1 MPETHRTQPENEPLA
16 IALSKPGRIGVALPA
31 SDVPASSDAI
41 PRELLRD
48 ELRLPELSQLDVVRH
63 FTRLSQ
69 LNWSIDTHMYPLG
82 SCTMKLNP
90 KVNDAVASMPGF
102 TQSHPMQPDEDAQGA
117 LAVMHGLQE
126 MLAEITGMAG
136 TSLAPMAGAQG
147 ELAGILVIK
156 AYLDSLGNHRPRILV
171 PDSAHGTNPA
181 TASMAGFE
189 VVAVKSKVGGAQGG
203 DMDLDDL
210 RRALEEHGHA
220 VAALMITL
228 PSTLGLFD
236 RNIVQIAEMVHAH
249 GGLMYGDGAN
259 LNAML
264 GQVKPGDLG
273 FDVMHINLHKTFS
286 TPHGG
291 GGPGAGPI
299 AVKEHLL
306 PFLPAPLVGPH
317 PLAPSPSSGEGGL
330 HPLASSPSSE
340 PGPHPLAP
348 SPSSGEGGPVRYV
361 LVEPEHSIGRLGAF
375 HGNFGVLVRAYAYIR
390 SLGADGLRA
399 ISEAAVLN
407 ANYVQARLRG
417 AYDLAHD
424 RRCMHEVV
432 FSGRKQKQQGA
443 KTLDIAKRMID
454 YGYHPP
460 TIYFPLVVD
469 EAMMIEPTESESKE
483 TLDAFCDAML
493 KIAEEA
499 ATQPELLRE
508 APHHAPLRRLDEATA
523 ARKPVLRW

>member
-1 MPETHRTQPENEPLA
+1 MLEPHA
-16 IALSKPGRIGVALPA
+16 MQLSRPGRFAVALPPPG
-31 SDVPASSDAI
+31 VP
-41 PRELLRD
+41 PQETPPPHLLRD
-48 ELRLPELSQLDVVRH
+48 ELRLPELTQIDVVRH

-90 KVNDAVASMPGF
+90 KVNDAVASLPGF
-102 TQSHPMQPDEDAQGA
+102 TNAHPLQPASEAQGA
-117 LAVMHGLQE
+117 LAVMHGLQA
-126 MLAEITGMAG
+126 MLAEICGLAG
-136 TSLAPMAGAQG
+136 ASVAPMAGAQG

-156 AYLDSLGNHRPRILV
+156 AYLESRGEERTRVLV

-181 TASMAGFE
+181 TASMAGFD
-189 VVAVKSKVGGAQGG
+189 VVAVQSRPDG
-203 DMDLDDL
+203 DMDLDAL
-210 RRALEEHGHA
+210 RDALEQHGHA

-236 RNIVQIAEMVHAH
+236 RNIVRIAEMVHAH
-249 GGLMYGDGAN
+249 GALMYGDGAN

-264 GQVKPGDLG
+264 GQVRPGDLG

-299 AVKEHLL
+299 AVTDALL
-306 PFLPAPLVGPH
+306 PFLPAPHVVR
-317 PLAPSPSSGEGGL
+317 EGAFAL
-330 HPLASSPSSE
+330 IDPP
-340 PGPHPLAP
+340 
-348 SPSSGEGGPVRYV
+348 
-361 LVEPEHSIGRLGAF
+361 HSIGRLGAF
-375 HGNFGVLVRAYAYIR
+375 HGNFGVLARAYAYIR
-390 SLGADGLRA
+390 ALGAGGLRA

-407 ANYVQARLRG
+407 ANYVQERLRG

-424 RRCMHEVV
+424 RRCMHEVL
-432 FSGRKQKQQGA
+432 FSGARQKAQGA
-443 KTLDIAKRMID
+443 RTLDIAKRMID

-469 EAMMIEPTESESKE
+469 EALMIEPTESETKE

-499 ATQPELLRE
+499 ATSPELLRE
-508 APHHAPLRRLDEATA
+508 APHNAPLRRLDEATA
-523 ARKPVLRW
+523 ARKPVLRWDRDSR

>member
-1 MPETHRTQPENEPLA
+1 MPETYDGATTLEPNARQLSRPGRLA
-16 IALSKPGRIGVALPA
+16 ITLPAPDVPESSEAIPADLRREALP
-31 SDVPASSDAI
+31 
-41 PRELLRD
+41 
-48 ELRLPELSQLDVVRH
+48 LPELSQLDVVRH

-90 KVNDAVASMPGF
+90 KVNDAVAALPGF
-102 TQSHPMQPDEDAQGA
+102 AQAHPMQPDADAQGV
-117 LAVMHGLQE
+117 LAVMFELQQ
-126 MLAEITGMAG
+126 MLSEITGMAG

-147 ELAGILVIK
+147 ELAGVLVIK
-156 AYLDSLGNHRPRILV
+156 ACLDRLGNHRTRVLV

-181 TASMAGFE
+181 TAAMAGFD
-189 VVAVKSKVGGAQGG
+189 VVAVKSRPDG
-203 DMDLDDL
+203 DMDLDAL
-210 RRALEEHGHA
+210 REALEVHGHA

-236 RNIVQIAEMVHAH
+236 RNIVEIAEMVHAH
-249 GGLMYGDGAN
+249 GALMYGDGAN

-306 PFLPAPLVGPH
+306 PFLPSPH
-317 PLAPSPSSGEGGL
+317 VVERDGAYALA
-330 HPLASSPSSE
+330 
-340 PGPHPLAP
+340 
-348 SPSSGEGGPVRYV
+348 
-361 LVEPEHSIGRLGAF
+361 EPEHTIGRLGAF
-375 HGNFGVLVRAYAYIR
+375 HGNFGVLVRAWAYIR
-390 SLGADGLRA
+390 SLGEDGLRA

-407 ANYVQARLRG
+407 ANYVQARLMG

-424 RRCMHEVV
+424 RTCMHEVL
-432 FSGRKQKQQGA
+432 FSGARQKAQGA

-460 TIYFPLVVD
+460 TIYFPLVVE
-469 EAMMIEPTESESKE
+469 EALMIEPTESETKE

-493 KIAEEA
+493 AIAQEA
-499 ATQPELLRE
+499 ATTPELLRE
-508 APHHAPLRRLDEATA
+508 APHTAPLRRLDEATA
-523 ARKPVLRW
+523 ARRPILRW

>member
-1 MPETHRTQPENEPLA
+1 ME
-16 IALSKPGRIGVALPA
+16 LSRSGRIGVAMPS
-31 SDVPASSDAI
+31 SDVPASSDSVPA
-41 PRELLRD
+41 ELLRD

-102 TQSHPMQPDEDAQGA
+102 AQAHPLQPHNDVQGA
-117 LAVMHGLQE
+117 LEVMYGLQE

-156 AYLDSLGNHRPRILV
+156 AYLDALGNHRPRILI

-181 TASMAGFE
+181 TASMAGFD
-189 VVAVKSKVGGAQGG
+189 VVAVKSQPDG
-203 DMDLDDL
+203 DMDLDAL
-210 RRALEEHGHA
+210 REALEQHGHA

-236 RNIVQIAEMVHAH
+236 RNIVRIAEMVHAH
-249 GGLMYGDGAN
+249 GALMYGDGAN

-299 AVKEHLL
+299 AVKEPLL
-306 PFLPAPLVGPH
+306 PYLPSPLVVVDGEPH

-330 HPLASSPSSE
+330 GRRFA
-340 PGPHPLAP
+340 
-348 SPSSGEGGPVRYV
+348 
-361 LVEPEHSIGRLGAF
+361 LVDPTDSIGRLGAF
-375 HGNFGVLVRAYAYIR
+375 HGNFGVIVRAYAYIR

-407 ANYVQARLRG
+407 ANYVQARLRD
-417 AYDLAHD
+417 AYELAHD
-424 RRCMHEVV
+424 RRCMHEVL
-432 FSGRKQKQQGA
+432 FSGRRQKAQGA

-469 EAMMIEPTESESKE
+469 EALMIEPTESESKE
-483 TLDAFCDAML
+483 TLDAFCEAML
-493 KIAEEA
+493 AIAREA
-499 ATQPELLRE
+499 ETQPELLRD
-508 APHHAPLRRLDEATA
+508 APHDAPLRRLDEATA
-523 ARKPVLRW
+523 ARKPVLRWGAT

>member
-1 MPETHRTQPENEPLA
+1 MRETKTIEPNA
-16 IALSKPGRIGVALPA
+16 MDLSRAGRIGVDLPA
-31 SDVPASSDAI
+31 SDVPPQDAV
-41 PRELLRD
+41 PEQLLRD

-90 KVNDAVASMPGF
+90 KVNDAIAAMPGF
-102 TQSHPMQPDEDAQGA
+102 AQAHPLQPHPDVQGA
-117 LAVMHGLQE
+117 IRVMCELQE
-126 MLAEITGMAG
+126 MLAEITGMDAA
-136 TSLAPMAGAQG
+136 SVAPMAGAQG

-156 AYLDSLGNHRPRILV
+156 AYLEAMGGEARTRVLV

-181 TASMAGFE
+181 TAAMAGFD
-189 VVAVKSKVGGAQGG
+189 VVAVRSQGDG
-203 DMDLDDL
+203 DMDLDAL
-210 RRALEEHGHA
+210 KEALENHGHA
-220 VAALMITL
+220 ASALMITL

-249 GGLMYGDGAN
+249 GALMYGDGAN

-306 PFLPAPLVGPH
+306 PFLPAPHAVRTDDAFALVDP
-317 PLAPSPSSGEGGL
+317 PQT
-330 HPLASSPSSE
+330 
-340 PGPHPLAP
+340 
-348 SPSSGEGGPVRYV
+348 
-361 LVEPEHSIGRLGAF
+361 IGRLGAF

-390 SLGADGLRA
+390 ALGADGLRS

-407 ANYVQARLRG
+407 ANYVQSRLRD

-424 RRCMHEVV
+424 RTCMHETLI
-432 FSGRKQKQQGA
+432 SARRQKANGVKA
-443 KTLDIAKRMID
+443 LDIAKRLID

-460 TIYFPLVVD
+460 TMYFPLVVE
-469 EAMMIEPTESESKE
+469 EALMIEPTEAESKE

-493 KIAEEA
+493 AIAAEA
-499 ATQPELLRE
+499 EASPQLLRE
-508 APHHAPLRRLDEATA
+508 APQDAPLRRLDEASA
-523 ARKPVLRW
+523 ARRPVLRW

>member
-1 MPETHRTQPENEPLA
+1 MTEPTA
-16 IALSKPGRIGVALPA
+16 MELSRPGRLGVELPPIDRGA
-31 SDVPASSDAI
+31 DDV

-90 KVNDAVASMPGF
+90 KVNDAVAAMPGF
-102 TQSHPMQPDEDAQGA
+102 AEAHPMQPADDVQGA
-117 LAVMHGLQE
+117 LAVMFELQS
-126 MLAEITGMAG
+126 MLAEITGMDGA
-136 TSLAPMAGAQG
+136 SLAPMAGAQG

-156 AYLDSLGNHRPRILV
+156 AYLDSIGNHRPRILV

-189 VVAVKSKVGGAQGG
+189 VVAVKSKSDG
-203 DMDLDDL
+203 DMDLDAL
-210 RRALEEHGHA
+210 RAALEEHGHA

-236 RNIVQIAEMVHAH
+236 RGIVQIAEMVHAH
-249 GGLMYGDGAN
+249 GAQMYGDGAN

-306 PFLPAPLVGPH
+306 PFLPSPH
-317 PLAPSPSSGEGGL
+317 
-330 HPLASSPSSE
+330 
-340 PGPHPLAP
+340 
-348 SPSSGEGGPVRYV
+348 
-361 LVEPEHSIGRLGAF
+361 VE
-375 HGNFGVLVRAYAYIR
+375 V
-390 SLGADGLRA
+390 
-399 ISEAAVLN
+399 
-407 ANYVQARLRG
+407 
-417 AYDLAHD
+417 
-424 RRCMHEVV
+424 
-432 FSGRKQKQQGA
+432 
-443 KTLDIAKRMID
+443 
-454 YGYHPP
+454 
-460 TIYFPLVVD
+460 
-469 EAMMIEPTESESKE
+469 
-483 TLDAFCDAML
+483 
-493 KIAEEA
+493 
-499 ATQPELLRE
+499 
-508 APHHAPLRRLDEATA
+508 TA
-523 ARKPVLRW
+523 ARAFSPRPTPKRRSLSRIRSRNRRHRSAASARSTATSACCCARTHTSAASAPTACARSARRRC